1 MLVLARHLN
10 ESIMIGDEIEIVV
23 VAVSSDQV
31 KLGIRAPRSVAVH
44 RKEVFEE
51 IQREMKLAAAAKG
64 DAARG
69 AELLKKAFPR
79 PGGGASPQGAP
90 PNSSHHDKDPS
101 RRG

>member
-10 ESIMIGDEIEIVV
+10 ESIMIGDNIEIVV
-23 VAVSSDQV
+23 VAVSNDQV

-51 IQREMKLAAAAKG
+51 IQREMKLAATAQG

-79 PGGGASPQGAP
+79 PGGGSSSGGATP
-90 PNSSHHDKDPS
+90 GGTAAPS
-101 RRG
+101 GKK